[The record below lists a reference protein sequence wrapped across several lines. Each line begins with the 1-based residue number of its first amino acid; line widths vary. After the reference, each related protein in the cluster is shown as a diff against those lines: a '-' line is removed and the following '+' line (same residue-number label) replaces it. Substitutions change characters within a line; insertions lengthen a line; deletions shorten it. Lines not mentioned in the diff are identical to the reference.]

1 MLFLNDSFFV
11 VSCFVL
17 VVGDSFLIRS
27 IKKFFCFVYLL
38 ARVCLGARTWACV
51 CAYVCACMRVRVR
64 VGVTFVQHYGVVWYL
79 CIPVAKMTQFK
90 EMLHIYHTFC
100 GILRLYQLVYAIK
113 TVT

>member
-1 MLFLNDSFFV
+1 MKDYIACVLFLFVFDDLNLAYPNIERKDFFQLFCKLLFFNDSFFV

-64 VGVTFVQHYGVVWYL
+64 VGVTFVQH
-79 CIPVAKMTQFK
+79 
-90 EMLHIYHTFC
+90 
-100 GILRLYQLVYAIK
+100 
-113 TVT
+113 

>member
-64 VGVTFVQHYGVVWYL
+64 VGVAFVQHCRGVVFIHP
-79 CIPVAKMTQFK
+79 CCKNDTVPG
-90 EMLHIYHTFC
+90 MLHNYNTF
-100 GILRLYQLVYAIK
+100 L
-113 TVT
+113 